1 MQEEE
6 LRKGPWF
13 EEEDEQLAA
22 VVEIMG
28 DKRWDSLAKA
38 SGLRR
43 SGKSC
48 RLRWL
53 NYLRPNLKRGRLSS
67 EEEKIILQLHK
78 QWGNKWSK
86 IARRLPG
93 RTDNEI
99 KNYWRSH
106 LRKNTQVLQEQG
118 YCESFTKKAKQEVY
132 NPTCDT
138 ISATSDGSLKITDDP
153 LHALELSNNAFAN
166 SPYESCLTDWVP
178 GWLEEQSE
186 VRHQGDC
193 PSSDLCFCYPVW
205 DSEDCSDTSIWGSSG
220 TFWDVD

>member
-1 MQEEE
+1 MQVEE
-6 LRKGPWF
+6 LRKGAWF
-13 EEEDEQLAA
+13 EEEDEQLTAI
-22 VVEIMG
+22 VEIMG

-53 NYLRPNLKRGRLSS
+53 NYLRPNLKHGRLSG

-93 RTDNEI
+93 RTDNEV

-106 LRKNTQVLQEQG
+106 LRKKAQVQGQG
-118 YCESFTKKAKQEVY
+118 YCASFTKNAKQEVY
-132 NPTCDT
+132 NPPCDS
-138 ISATSDGSLKITDDP
+138 ISITSDGSLKASDDP
-153 LHALELSNNAFAN
+153 LHALELSNYAIAD
-166 SPYESCLTDWVP
+166 SPYESRLTDWAS

-186 VRHQGDC
+186 VRHHGDC
-193 PSSDLCFCYPVW
+193 QSLGLCFCYPVW
-205 DSEDCSDTSIWGSSG
+205 NSEDCSHTSIWSSSG
-220 TFWDVD
+220 PLWNVD